1 MSKKQEKNSA
11 EEMNASDD
19 VTSAEST
26 DYIEGDVIKADVDSG
41 GAVEIEVKH
50 QGSENSSADE
60 LNTLEDADEKQ
71 SDNASTVVGQVDEYQ
86 TELEKSSLLLED
98 ARSKADQHWEQV
110 LRLQADMEN
119 LRRRNERELEKAH
132 KYALDQFV
140 EELLPVIDSLELGL
154 TAVVDQDANVE
165 KLVEGT
171 ELTLNL
177 LKSSLQKFGI
187 TELNPISEA
196 FNPEFH
202 QAMTM
207 QESDK
212 VSPNTVLAV
221 FQKGYKM
228 HDRLVRPARVVVA
241 KAMEEAAENVD
252 LQEDSSKESDA
263 PAKVSDTGIEMAD
276 SAESIGT
283 QIDEKA

>member
-1 MSKKQEKNSA
+1 MSKKQEKNSV
-11 EEMNASDD
+11 ED
-19 VTSAEST
+19 VAVSEDVNSAEST
-26 DYIEGDVIKADVDSG
+26 DSGIDSD

-50 QGSENSSADE
+50 QDE
-60 LNTLEDADEKQ
+60 SVTIEATGDSDAD
-71 SDNASTVVGQVDEYQ
+71 SDDQQHDDEYQ
-86 TELEKSSLLLED
+86 TELEKSSLMLED
-98 ARSKADQHWEQV
+98 ARAKADQHWDQV

-140 EELLPVIDSLELGL
+140 EELLPVVDSLELGL
-154 TAVVDQDANVE
+154 SAVADQDANVE

-171 ELTLNL
+171 ELTLSL
-177 LKSSLQKFGI
+177 LKSALQKFDVV
-187 TELNPISEA
+187 ELNPISEA

-202 QAMTM
+202 QAMSM

-241 KAMEEAAENVD
+241 KAAQEVADEPE
-252 LQEDSSKESDA
+252 EDSNVIDSTAEH
-263 PAKVSDTGIEMAD
+263 VSSTDSAAGMAD
-276 SAESIGT
+276 SVESIGT